1 MFTRSQ
7 DSPATE
13 FSNALVPGRKA
24 SIKQG
29 GQIVLIF
36 LYGNSGDSN
45 RIFSDGF
52 FAYMLQCKR
61 SSTSLITIVW
71 LKNIRFIASL
81 LYGLKDVIASE
92 NSVFEVRIFDV
103 AVLLRFNRDLK
114 HQDGRWRRGRH
125 IRVKAEARPASRF
138 TRLSIR

>member
-1 MFTRSQ
+1 MSTRSQ

-29 GQIVLIF
+29 GQIVCLIF

-45 RIFSDGF
+45 IIFSDGF

-71 LKNIRFIASL
+71 LNNIRFMLMSL
-81 LYGLKDVIASE
+81 LLRTASE
-92 NSVFEVRIFDV
+92 NCF
-103 AVLLRFNRDLK
+103 
-114 HQDGRWRRGRH
+114 
-125 IRVKAEARPASRF
+125 
-138 TRLSIR
+138 